1 MRKPMFVLGVI
12 LLLAISVAWAGGEKG
27 EKGAAA
33 HAAKLQAK
41 LSLTDAQTVQVRTLM
56 EESHSRW
63 AELKAS
69 GYDEAGM
76 KAAKKRLKEQY
87 NTRFRT
93 ILTQEQFARYEK
105 MNAEYK
111 RNKRAKK

>member
-12 LLLAISVAWAGGEKG
+12 LLLAISVAWAGGEKD

-63 AELKAS
+63 AELKES

-76 KAAKKRLKEQY
+76 KTAKKKLKEEY
-87 NTRFRT
+87 ASRLRT
-93 ILTQEQFARYEK
+93 ILTQEQFARYEQ
-105 MNAEYK
+105 MRAEYK
-111 RNKRAKK
+111 RNKQAKK

>member
-69 GYDEAGM
+69 GYDEAAK
-76 KAAKKRLKEQY
+76 KAAKKKLNEEYTARL
-87 NTRFRT
+87 RA
-93 ILTQEQFARYEK
+93 ILTQEQFARYEQ
-105 MNAEYK
+105 MRAEYDSK
-111 RNKRAKK
+111 KRAKK